1 MPIQPRCCRRSNRA
15 RLLGLLVAALPVAA
29 TADCVDRAVSW
40 QVAHV
45 SNTSQWAELDVL
57 GRKLVRETGTL
68 PGMEF
73 SVRVRCGD
81 WNLQA
86 QLSQLDGSRF
96 YDGQTSTGVPVTS
109 RSALRQLHGNLQATL
124 NVAEAWQLGTRLSSY
139 TLWREIASAGGASGY
154 PERYDWTML
163 SVGAQWKT
171 GLGPGQLR
179 LAAWSGMKLRSS
191 MLLSLPGR
199 DQTVMQLGRMNQH
212 ELEAGWRTQLGS
224 GWYLQG
230 DVRYRST
237 DMGQG
242 ADAIIR
248 RSGVPVGV
256 AHQPRTTMVDI
267 PVSIGIGYEF

>member
-1 MPIQPRCCRRSNRA
+1 MPIQPCSCRRSSKA
-15 RLLGLLVAALPVAA
+15 GLLGLLVAALPVAA
-29 TADCVDRAVSW
+29 TADCVDRAASW
-40 QVAHV
+40 QAAHV
-45 SNTSQWAELDVL
+45 SNSSGWTEVDVL

-68 PGMEF
+68 PGVEL
-73 SVRVRCGD
+73 SVRVRCDD

-86 QLSQLDGSRF
+86 QISKLDGSRF

-109 RSALRQLHGNLQATL
+109 RSALRKLQGAVQATF
-124 NVAEAWQLGTRLSSY
+124 NVTEAWQLGARLSSH
-139 TLWREIASAGGASGY
+139 TLWREIASAGGISGY
-154 PERYDWTML
+154 PERYDWTLL
-163 SVGAQWKT
+163 SVGAQWQT

-179 LAAWSGMKLRSS
+179 LAAWSGMKLRSG

-199 DQTVMQLGRMNQH
+199 DQTVMQLGRMNQL
-212 ELEAGWRTQLGS
+212 EFEAGWRTQLGQ

-230 DVRYRST
+230 DVRYRRT
-237 DMGQG
+237 AMGRG

-248 RSGVPVGV
+248 RGGVPVGV